1 MAAPY
6 SMDIRLRVVDHV
18 EAGASRHE
26 AAEQFGIG
34 ASSAIRWMQLVE
46 KTGNCLAKP
55 CGGSVSPL
63 EAHAAALLDIVR
75 EYPDLT
81 LDEMVVVVCKR
92 GISVSRSALWRFL
105 DRHGVTYK
113 KILAR
118 RRAGTSGRRTSAAA
132 LDPASRFA

>member
-6 SMDIRLRVVDHV
+6 SMDIRVRVVEHV

-26 AAEQFGIG
+26 AAEQFGVG
-34 ASSAIRWMQLVE
+34 ASTAIRWMQRYE
-46 KTGNCLAKP
+46 KTGSCRAKP
-55 CGGSVSPL
+55 SGGSVSPL
-63 EAHAAALLDIVR
+63 EGHAAVLLDVVR

-81 LDEMVVVVCKR
+81 LDEIVVVVCKR
-92 GISVSRSALWRFL
+92 RISASRSALWRFL

-132 LDPASRFA
+132 LDPASRSA